1 MPTYEFYNTVT
12 GQMEEHFMSYKDLDA
27 FIEECPHLEKRVSA
41 PQIISKSGDRTNLG
55 GKGGFNEVL
64 HKVADKHPQSA
75 LAKQVK
81 TRTASEVKRDQVIK
95 KHGLDKLK

>member
-1 MPTYEFYNTVT
+1 MPTYVFQNTETGEEFEKFMGISEADTYL
-12 GQMEEHFMSYKDLDA
+12 EEN
-27 FIEECPHLEKRVSA
+27 PHIKRMVQA
-41 PQIISKSGDRTNLG
+41 PQIISKSGDRTNMG

-95 KHGLDKLK
+95 KHGLDKLT

>member
-1 MPTYEFYNTVT
+1 MPTYVFQNTETGEEF
-12 GQMEEHFMSYKDLDA
+12 EKFMGISEADTYLEDN
-27 FIEECPHLEKRVSA
+27 PHIKRMVQA
-41 PQIISKSGDRTNLG
+41 PQIISKSGDRTNMG

-95 KHGLDKLK
+95 KHGLDKLT

>member
-1 MPTYEFYNTVT
+1 MPTYVFQNTETGEEFEKFMGISEADTYL
-12 GQMEEHFMSYKDLDA
+12 EEN
-27 FIEECPHLEKRVSA
+27 PHIKRMVQA
-41 PQIISKSGDRTNLG
+41 PQIISKSGDRTNMG

-64 HKVADKHPQSA
+64 HKVADKHLQSA

-95 KHGLDKLK
+95 KHGLDKLT

>member
-1 MPTYEFYNTVT
+1 MPTYVFQNTETGEEFEKFMGISEADTYL
-12 GQMEEHFMSYKDLDA
+12 EEN
-27 FIEECPHLEKRVSA
+27 PHIKRMVQA
-41 PQIISKSGDRTNLG
+41 PQIISKSGDRTNMG

>member
-1 MPTYEFYNTVT
+1 MPTYVFQNTETGEEF
-12 GQMEEHFMSYKDLDA
+12 EKFMGISEADTYLEDN
-27 FIEECPHLEKRVSA
+27 PHIKRMVQA
-41 PQIISKSGDRTNLG
+41 PQIISKSGDRTNMG

>member
-1 MPTYEFYNTVT
+1 MPTYVFQNTETGEEFEKFMGISEADTYL
-12 GQMEEHFMSYKDLDA
+12 EEN
-27 FIEECPHLEKRVSA
+27 PHIKRMVQA
-41 PQIISKSGDRTNLG
+41 PQIISKSGDRTNMV

-95 KHGLDKLK
+95 KHGLDKLT